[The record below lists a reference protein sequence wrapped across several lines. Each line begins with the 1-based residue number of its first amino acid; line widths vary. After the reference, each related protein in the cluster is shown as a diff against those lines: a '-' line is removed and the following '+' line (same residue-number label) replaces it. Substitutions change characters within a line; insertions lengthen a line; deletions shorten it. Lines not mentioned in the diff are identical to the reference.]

1 MTNRFQL
8 IALSAAL
15 VMVSTAPLHADTAKT
30 TGGISITSEDGNF
43 SFQLGARIHFD
54 GYLFDGDTVSTTDT
68 TEFRRT
74 RLTLSGSAYGW
85 DYKLEQDFSAGNTTA
100 GYRDVYLGKRALGG
114 YFTLGHFKPYRSME
128 ELTSSNEITMMERP
142 FSSATGLYSGR
153 QFQQGVAYR
162 RSDDRYTAGLSVFN
176 LRDAATARNEG
187 VGAAARFT
195 FAPLRSE
202 TSTVHLGLSA
212 STENANQATPDGSAS
227 VNYAGRRGP
236 SQTIATRA
244 GATGD
249 SIDAVGAELA
259 ATRGPFYVQAE
270 FANASFGQG
279 PGASAVDVRTYYVMG
294 SWMLTGETK
303 PYHTGNGVFRS
314 ARPSSPR
321 GAWELTGRFDFI
333 ENRDVADLE
342 ASSAILGVNYYAN
355 RNVRF
360 MLNYTMGD
368 RKAPGPG
375 GTVSRDQT
383 DQVAVRAQY
392 SF

>member
-1 MTNRFQL
+1 MRSQL
-8 IALSAAL
+8 LAFSAAL
-15 VMVSTAPLHADTAKT
+15 AMVSTGPIHADTAKT

-43 SFQLGARIHFD
+43 SFQAGGRIHADAYAFD
-54 GYLFDGDTVSTTDT
+54 ADTASTTDT
-68 TEFRRT
+68 TDFRRA

-85 DYKLEQDFSAGNTTA
+85 DFKMEQDFAAGNTTA
-100 GYRDVYLGKRALGG
+100 GFRDVYLGKKALGG
-114 YFTLGHFKPYRSME
+114 YFTIGHFKPYRSME

-142 FSSATGLYSGR
+142 FSSGTGLYSGR
-153 QFQQGVAYR
+153 QFQQGVGYK
-162 RSDDRYTAGLSVFN
+162 RSADNFTAGISLFN

-187 VGAAARFT
+187 VGAAGRFT
-195 FAPLRSE
+195 FAPLRSD

-212 STENANQATPDGSAS
+212 STENANKATPDASAS

-249 SIDAVGAELA
+249 AIDAVGAELA
-259 ATRGPFYVQAE
+259 ASRGPLFVQAE

-279 PGASAVDVRTYYVMG
+279 PGASAVDVQTYYVMG

-314 ARPSSPR
+314 PKPSSPR
-321 GAWELTGRFDFI
+321 GAWELTGRYDFI
-333 ENRDVADLE
+333 ENRDVSDLE
-342 ASSAILGVNYYAN
+342 ASSAILGANYYVN

-368 RKAPGPG
+368 RQAPRPDGS
-375 GTVSRDQT
+375 VSRDKT
-383 DQVAVRAQY
+383 DQIAIRGQY